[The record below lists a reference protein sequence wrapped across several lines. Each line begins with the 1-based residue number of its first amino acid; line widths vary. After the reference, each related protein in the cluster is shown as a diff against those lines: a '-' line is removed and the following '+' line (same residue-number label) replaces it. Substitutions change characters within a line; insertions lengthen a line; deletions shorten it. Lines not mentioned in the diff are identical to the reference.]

1 VSSGSTTDGTGTNGR
16 GEVAG
21 ANGRRPGRPRSER
34 ARQAILQA
42 AGELLLTGAGGEV
55 SMDALAAHAGVSK
68 ATIYRWWPDRE
79 ALALD
84 ALYEQWA
91 DRGDAPPDLGSLR
104 GDLLALLRPWARLV
118 RSRPYAPVIGAFIT
132 KAHNDPAFA
141 QEYVTR
147 LVQPRRDRAK
157 VVFDRAVDRG
167 ELPRGAPVETA
178 LDLLYGAIYHRLL
191 HRHAPLTDTFVTQV
205 LDLTLDGL
213 LGGSRPAKTPTHR
226 TSTTKTE
233 KRS

>member
-1 VSSGSTTDGTGTNGR
+1 MARTPWAD
-16 GEVAG
+16 
-21 ANGRRPGRPRSER
+21 GRRPGRPRSER

-68 ATIYRWWPDRE
+68 ATIYRWWPDKE

-91 DRGDAPPDLGSLR
+91 DRGDAPPDRGSLR

-141 QEYVTR
+141 ESTS
-147 LVQPRRDRAK
+147 PGWSGRA
-157 VVFDRAVDRG
+157 ATG
-167 ELPRGAPVETA
+167 PECCSTGPSTA
-178 LDLLYGAIYHRLL
+178 ASWTAAHR
-191 HRHAPLTDTFVTQV
+191 
-205 LDLTLDGL
+205 
-213 LGGSRPAKTPTHR
+213 SRSPSTCCTGRCTTGCCTATPPSP
-226 TSTTKTE
+226 TSSSPKSST
-233 KRS
+233 